1 MCRIISIFRN
11 KRIPEKQDMEKYSRY
26 KRKSIDGRRKIVL
39 CFRQRVPLSGN
50 LLSDFPRH
58 R

>member
-11 KRIPEKQDMEKYSRY
+11 KRIPEKLDMEKSPGYG
-26 KRKSIDGRRKIVL
+26 RKSIDGRRKIVL
-39 CFRQRVPLSGN
+39 CFRQRIPLSGN
-50 LLSDFPRH
+50 NLSDFPRH